1 MHLKTSQL
9 FIWYETSYLSN
20 HPSIHPSIY
29 VYPFINCIS
38 FSVFQ
43 LPFCGLLLPLWHLR
57 ILWIDNI
64 RPSNQLLLNR
74 KIMSFTILLPI
85 FVLLLDGQ
93 NWAGCWPFRV
103 EWKKGYSWP
112 LGASGISLLPMVF
125 SSLEGPHGLWAN
137 ITHPNLYSEERGPQP
152 GKVEEVWSGW
162 GLIMLHLAWGLTA
175 APDVLGKWQ
184 HLLS

>member
-1 MHLKTSQL
+1 MKPLISLT
-9 FIWYETSYLSN
+9 I
-20 HPSIHPSIY
+20 HPSIHPCLSIY
-29 VYPFINCIS
+29 
-38 FSVFQ
+38 Q
-43 LPFCGLLLPLWHLR
+43 LYLLLCFPAALLWVATPTLTFD